1 MVTYLKNASIKKG
14 SICLLRVDLNIESL
28 KDLFRVDSIIPTIKF
43 LRKKG
48 AIVVI
53 LSHRGRPHL
62 EGRGI
67 LNFKYNVSDE
77 EKKKYTLKPFANI
90 LSKKIGE
97 KVKFID
103 KPDIQGIK
111 EGIQNS
117 DDKIFLLEN
126 MRFWREE
133 EMDNIEFGRQLA
145 SLGNFYVNDA
155 LAVNHRADASIS
167 AITRFLPSY
176 GGLLLE
182 KELEN
187 FDAVMHN
194 PRRPLV
200 ILLGGVKVLDKV
212 GVVKFFWKKADSFL
226 FGGSAANTCLAA
238 RGISV
243 GNSIVDQKAFDD
255 IRPYLAS
262 LKIHLPIDTV
272 NSENGIFDIGQK
284 TISEYRDIISSAKT
298 VIWSGPMGFFE
309 KKKFSSGTR
318 EMWKAIIKLA
328 NRNKK
333 VMVMVGGGETVA
345 SLKLLS
351 TRYKLPKNIFLS
363 TGGGA
368 MFAYLSGEK
377 LPGIEVLK
385 SQK

>member
-1 MVTYLKNASIKKG
+1 MVTYLKNVSIKKG
-14 SICLLRVDLNIESL
+14 SVCLLRVDLNIESL
-28 KDLFRVDSIIPTIKF
+28 KDLFRVDSIVPTIKF

-53 LSHRGRPHL
+53 LSHRGRPHP

-67 LNFKYNVSDE
+67 LNFRYSVSDE

-90 LSKKIGE
+90 LSKKVGE

-103 KPDIQGIK
+103 KSDIQEIK
-111 EGIQNS
+111 EEVHHS

-133 EMDNIEFGRQLA
+133 EMDNGEFGRQLA

-155 LAVNHRADASIS
+155 FAVNHRADTSVS

-187 FDAVMHN
+187 LDAVMHN
-194 PRRPLV
+194 PKHPLT

-212 GVVKFFWKKADSFL
+212 GVVKFFWKKADAFI
-226 FGGSAANTCLAA
+226 FGGGAANTCLAA
-238 RGISV
+238 RGVSV
-243 GNSIVDQKAFDD
+243 GNSVTDEKAFDD

-262 LKIHLPIDTV
+262 IKIHLPID
-272 NSENGIFDIGQK
+272 NLSLENRILDIGQNA
-284 TISEYRDIISSAKT
+284 ISEYASIIANAKT
-298 VIWSGPMGFFE
+298 IIWSGPMGLFE

-318 EMWKAIIKLA
+318 EMWKSILKLA
-328 NRNKK
+328 HKNKK
-333 VMVMVGGGETVA
+333 ATIIIGGGETIA
-345 SLKLLS
+345 SLKLLG
-351 TRYKLPKNIFLS
+351 TNYKLPKNVFLS

-368 MFAYLSGEK
+368 MLMYLSGEK
-377 LPGIEVLK
+377 LPGIEALK
-385 SQK
+385 